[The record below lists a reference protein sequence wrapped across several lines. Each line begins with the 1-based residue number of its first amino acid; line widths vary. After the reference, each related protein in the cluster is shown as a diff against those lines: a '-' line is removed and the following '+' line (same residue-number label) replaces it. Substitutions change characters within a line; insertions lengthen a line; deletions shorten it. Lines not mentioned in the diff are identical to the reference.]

1 MALIK
6 RNVSCELV
14 KNKSKDDTDSTEDNK
29 IIMKR
34 TFKQT
39 GALSEL
45 QWTAKAI
52 VKQEFVQYT
61 VCIAKKTS
69 LTVSTAH

>member
-61 VCIAKKTS
+61 VCIAKTN
-69 LTVSTAH
+69 